1 MPRSVLLVSPNML
14 PEEFIMQQA
23 LQYSGIL
30 CGFFLAVAP
39 VAVFAQAFA
48 SKPLRMVVPFP
59 PGGIDTQARILA
71 QKMADDL
78 GQPVII
84 ENRAGA
90 NGNIG
95 SENVARAAPDGYSML
110 FTSSSTMVIGPFVS
124 KNVPFDPI
132 KDFTPI
138 LNVYESMQTLA
149 VPSASPVNSVR
160 ELVDLAKRNPGKL
173 SYSSS
178 GVGSWVHLTGE
189 VFKQVT
195 GTDIV
200 HVPYKGTGPM
210 AADLAAGRVDLS
222 FPSYSTA
229 ASFLA
234 AGKLKLL
241 ALADTKRSTGR
252 PDLAAI
258 TETLPEFVPPPTWIA
273 LFGPANLPQPI
284 LRRLAASTQ
293 KSLDAPDL
301 RALYA
306 KSNVTIIGGTPE
318 DLGATLK
325 KDWEVTARLVKRLG
339 IQPE

>member
-1 MPRSVLLVSPNML
+1 MLRNALIVLCALIASGPGVSGA
-14 PEEFIMQQA
+14 Q
-23 LQYSGIL
+23 
-30 CGFFLAVAP
+30 
-39 VAVFAQAFA
+39 AQAFP

-59 PGGIDTQARILA
+59 PGGIDTQARVLA

-78 GQPVII
+78 GQPVVV

-95 SENVARAAPDGYSML
+95 SENVARSAPDGHSML

-132 KDFTPI
+132 KDFTPV
-138 LNVYESMQTLA
+138 LNVYESLQTLA
-149 VPSASPVNSVR
+149 VPVTSPVSSVR
-160 ELVDLAKRNPGKL
+160 ELVELARRNPGKL
-173 SYSSS
+173 TYSSS

-210 AADLAAGRVDLS
+210 ASDLAAGRIDLS

-234 AGKLKLL
+234 ANKVKLL
-241 ALADTKRSTGR
+241 ALADSKRSMSK
-252 PDLAAI
+252 PEIPAI
-258 TETLPEFVPPPTWIA
+258 TESFPDFMPPPTWIA
-273 LFGPANLPQPI
+273 LFAPANLPQPI
-284 LRRLAASTQ
+284 LRRLAGSAQ
-293 KSLDAPDL
+293 KALDSPDL
-301 RALYA
+301 RAIYA
-306 KSNVTIIGGTPE
+306 KGNVTIIGGTPE
-318 DLGATLK
+318 DLAATLR
-325 KDWEVTARLVKRLG
+325 KDWEITARLVKRLG

>member
-1 MPRSVLLVSPNML
+1 MRSTPRYRLLL
-14 PEEFIMQQA
+14 YCI
-23 LQYSGIL
+23 
-30 CGFFLAVAP
+30 CLAITP
-39 VAVFAQAFA
+39 VPVFAQTFPF
-48 SKPLRMVVPFP
+48 KPLRMVVPFP

-78 GQPVII
+78 GQPVIL

-124 KNVPFDPI
+124 KTVPFDPI

-149 VPSASPVNSVR
+149 VPSTSPVNSVK
-160 ELVDLAKRNPGKL
+160 ELVELARRTPAKL

-195 GTDIV
+195 GTDII

-210 AADLAAGRVDLS
+210 VADLAAGRIDLS

-241 ALADTKRSTGR
+241 ALADSKRSAGK
-252 PDLAAI
+252 PELPAI
-258 TETLPEFVPPPTWIA
+258 TETLPEFQPPPSWIA
-273 LFGPANLPQPI
+273 LFGPSNLPQPI
-284 LRRLAASTQ
+284 LRRLAASAQ
-293 KSLDAPDL
+293 KSLDSLDL

-306 KSNVTIIGGTPE
+306 KSNVTIIGGSPE
-318 DLGATLK
+318 DLAATLK
-325 KDWEVTARLVKRLG
+325 KDWEITARLVKRLG

>member
-1 MPRSVLLVSPNML
+1 MRRHCRVTIPILLIASGALCP
-14 PEEFIMQQA
+14 QA
-23 LQYSGIL
+23 IGQ
-30 CGFFLAVAP
+30 
-39 VAVFAQAFA
+39 VFP

-59 PGGIDTQARILA
+59 PGGIDTQARVLA

-78 GQPVII
+78 GQPVVV

-95 SENVARAAPDGYSML
+95 SENVARAAPDGYSLL

-138 LNVYESMQTLA
+138 MNVYESMQTLA
-149 VPSASPVNSVR
+149 VPTSSPVNSVR

-173 SYSSS
+173 TYSSS

-210 AADLAAGRVDLS
+210 AADLAAGRIDLS

-234 AGKLKLL
+234 ANKIKLL
-241 ALADTKRSTGR
+241 ALADGKRSASR
-252 PDLAAI
+252 PEIPAI
-258 TETLPEFVPPPTWIA
+258 TETLPEFAPPPTWIA
-273 LFGPANLPQPI
+273 LFASPNLPQPI
-284 LRRLAASTQ
+284 LRRLAVATQ
-293 KSLDAPDL
+293 KALDSPDL
-301 RALYA
+301 RAIYA
-306 KSNVTIIGGTPE
+306 KGNVTIIGGTPE
-318 DLGATLK
+318 DLAATLK
-325 KDWEVTARLVKRLG
+325 KDWEITARLVKRLG

>member
-1 MPRSVLLVSPNML
+1 MRRHCRVTIPILLIASGALCP
-14 PEEFIMQQA
+14 QA
-23 LQYSGIL
+23 IGQ
-30 CGFFLAVAP
+30 
-39 VAVFAQAFA
+39 VFP

-59 PGGIDTQARILA
+59 PGGIDTQARVLA

-78 GQPVII
+78 GQPVVV

-95 SENVARAAPDGYSML
+95 SENVARAAPDGYSLL

-138 LNVYESMQTLA
+138 MNVYESMQTLA
-149 VPSASPVNSVR
+149 VPTSSPVNSVR

-173 SYSSS
+173 TYSSS

-210 AADLAAGRVDLS
+210 AADLAAGRIDLS

-234 AGKLKLL
+234 ANKVKLL
-241 ALADTKRSTGR
+241 ALADNKRSSAK
-252 PDLAAI
+252 PEIPAI
-258 TETLPEFVPPPTWIA
+258 TETLPEFGPPPTWIA
-273 LFGPANLPQPI
+273 LFAPANLPQPV
-284 LRRLAASTQ
+284 LRRLAAATQ
-293 KSLDAPDL
+293 KSLDSADL
-301 RALYA
+301 RAIYA
-306 KSNVTIIGGTPE
+306 KGNVTIIGGTPE
-318 DLGATLK
+318 DLAATLK
-325 KDWEVTARLVKRLG
+325 KDWEITARLVKRLG